1 MHGIDRDHE
10 FCITLGLDP
19 FVNLLIILLY
29 LAAMVLIGWYGKRR
43 AKSTEDYRV
52 AGRRLGYLFFT
63 GTMSAVVLGGA
74 ATIGGVGLGYTY
86 GISGMWMV
94 AAIAVGVMVLSL
106 AFAGRLQ
113 KLGVYTVS
121 QMLALRYGGRAVK
134 ASSVVMLG
142 YTVML
147 AVTSTSAYASI
158 FKVLFDMDRPWG
170 IVIGSVVVIGYS
182 ILGGMWSITLTDL
195 MQFLIMTVG
204 MFFLLLPFSLHSAGG
219 WSGLHERLGSEFF
232 DPGAMGAQSIVTMF
246 VVYTLGLLVGQDI
259 WQRVF
264 TSRTPRVARWG
275 GFAAGVYTL
284 LYGIAG
290 AVIGMAAAVVLPDLE
305 VSDDAFAALAQDFLP
320 AGLGGVVLA
329 AGVAAMMSTASG
341 ALIASATVARV
352 DVVPLLARAFGRSG
366 ASREDDSTT
375 GENAREQAASMKLD
389 RLYVLLIGVIVTVI
403 AMIVPSVV
411 TALTIAYD
419 ILVGGLL
426 IAILGGLFWKRGT
439 GAGAASSMLVGAVG
453 VLVSMGFFGVDANQP
468 IYVGLIV
475 SLVVYVVVSLS
486 TPRTDSE
493 TLSQWQ
499 TRLEGARK

>member
-1 MHGIDRDHE
+1 M
-10 FCITLGLDP
+10 
-19 FVNLLIILLY
+19 NLLIILLY
-29 LAAMVLIGWYGKRR
+29 LAAMVLIGWYGKRK

-74 ATIGGVGLGYTY
+74 ATIGGVGLGYSY

-94 AAIAVGVMVLSL
+94 AAIAVGVMMLSL

-113 KLGVYTVS
+113 RLGVYTVS
-121 QMLALRYGGRAVK
+121 QMLELRYGGRAVK
-134 ASSVVMLG
+134 ASSIVMLG

-158 FKVLFDMDRPWG
+158 FKVLFNLDRPWG
-170 IVIGSVVVIGYS
+170 ILIGSVVVIGYS

-195 MQFLIMTVG
+195 LQFLVMTVG

-219 WSGLHERLGSEFF
+219 WSGLHDRLGAEFF
-232 DPGAMGAQSIVTMF
+232 HPGAMGTESIVTMF
-246 VVYTLGLLVGQDI
+246 VIYTLGLLVGQDI

-290 AVIGMAAAVVLPDLE
+290 AVIGMAAAVVLPNLE
-305 VSDDAFAALAQDFLP
+305 SPDEAFAALAQDYLP
-320 AGLGGVVLA
+320 AGLGGIVLA

-352 DVVPLLARAFGRSG
+352 DVVPLIGRLLGRKGDQAQGPEG
-366 ASREDDSTT
+366 ADGSSSVA
-375 GENAREQAASMKLD
+375 GD
-389 RLYVLLIGVIVTVI
+389 RWYVLGIGVIATLL
-403 AMIVPSVV
+403 AMLVPSVV

-426 IAILGGLFWKRGT
+426 VAILGGLFFKRGT
-439 GAGAASSMLVGAVG
+439 GPAAASSMLVGAIS
-453 VLVSMGFFGVDANQP
+453 VLVSMIFFGVDANQP
-468 IYVGLIV
+468 IYIGLV
-475 SLVVYVVVSLS
+475 ASVVVYIVVSLA
-486 TPRTDSE
+486 TPRTDAAVLAE
-493 TLSQWQ
+493 WRG
-499 TRLEGARK
+499 RLEGSRRP

>member
-1 MHGIDRDHE
+1 M
-10 FCITLGLDP
+10 
-19 FVNLLIILLY
+19 NLVIILLY
-29 LAAMVLIGWYGKRR
+29 LAAMVLIGWYGKRK

-74 ATIGGVGLGYTY
+74 ATIGGVGLGYSY

-113 KLGVYTVS
+113 RLGVYTVS
-121 QMLALRYGGRAVK
+121 QMLELRYGGRAVK
-134 ASSVVMLG
+134 ASSIVMLG

-158 FKVLFDMDRPWG
+158 FKVLFNLDRPWG
-170 IVIGSVVVIGYS
+170 ILIGSIVVIGYS

-195 MQFLIMTVG
+195 LQFLVMTVG

-219 WSGLHERLGSEFF
+219 WSGLHERLGEEFF
-232 DPGAMGAQSIVTMF
+232 HPGAMGAESIITMF
-246 VVYTLGLLVGQDI
+246 VIYTLGLLVGQDI

-290 AVIGMAAAVVLPDLE
+290 AVIGMAAAVVLPKLE
-305 VSDDAFAALAQDFLP
+305 SPDEAFAALAQDYLP
-320 AGLGGVVLA
+320 AGLGGIVLA

-352 DVVPLLARAFGRSG
+352 DVVPLIGRLFGRKGDAGHGPVASEGSESSSSVSG
-366 ASREDDSTT
+366 
-375 GENAREQAASMKLD
+375 D
-389 RLYVLLIGVIVTVI
+389 RWYVLGIGVIATI
-403 AMIVPSVV
+403 LAMLVPSVV

-426 IAILGGLFWKRGT
+426 VAILGGLFFKRGT
-439 GAGAASSMLVGAVG
+439 GPAAASSMLVGAIS
-453 VLVSMGFFGVDANQP
+453 VLVSMIFFGVDANQP
-468 IYVGLIV
+468 IYIGLV
-475 SLVVYVVVSLS
+475 ASVVVYVAVSLA
-486 TPRTDSE
+486 TPRTDAAVLTE
-493 TLSQWQ
+493 WRG
-499 TRLEGARK
+499 RLEGSRRG

>member
-1 MHGIDRDHE
+1 M
-10 FCITLGLDP
+10 
-19 FVNLLIILLY
+19 NLLMILVY
-29 LAAMVLIGWYGKRR
+29 LLAMVLIGWYGKRK

-52 AGRRLGYLFFT
+52 AGRRLGYVFFT

-113 KLGVYTVS
+113 RLGVYTVS
-121 QMLALRYGGRAVK
+121 QMLGLRYGGRAIK
-134 ASSVVMLG
+134 ASSIVMLG

-158 FKVLFDMDRPWG
+158 FKVLFDLDRPWG
-170 IVIGSVVVIGYS
+170 ILLGSVVVIGYS
-182 ILGGMWSITLTDL
+182 IFGGMWSITLTDL
-195 MQFLIMTVG
+195 LQFLIMTVG

-219 WSGLHERLGSEFF
+219 WSGLHERLGTEFF
-232 DPGAMGAQSIVTMF
+232 DLGSMGADSIITMF

-290 AVIGMAAAVVLPDLE
+290 AVIGMAAAVVLPHLE
-305 VSDDAFAALAQDFLP
+305 TSDEAFAALAQDFLP
-320 AGLGGVVLA
+320 AGLGGIVLA

-352 DVVPLLARAFGRSG
+352 DVVPLIAQLFRKNDAATFPQDSEDSESISG
-366 ASREDDSTT
+366 
-375 GENAREQAASMKLD
+375 D
-389 RLYVLLIGVIVTVI
+389 RWYVLGIGII
-403 AMIVPSVV
+403 ATILAMLVPSVV

-426 IAILGGLFWKRGT
+426 VAILGGLFFKRGT
-439 GAGAASSMLVGAVG
+439 GAGAASSMLVGAVS
-453 VLVSMGFFGVDANQP
+453 VLVSMVFFGVDANQP
-468 IYVGLIV
+468 IYIGLAT
-475 SLVVYVVVSLS
+475 SLVVYLVVSLA
-486 TPRTDSE
+486 TPRTDAE
-493 TLSQWQ
+493 VFAEWRR
-499 TRLEGARK
+499 RLDGSRT